1 MAKKA
6 FNPDVDAPV
15 YKGKYAPYDIIK
27 EGTIA
32 VVVVALL
39 TVVLAVLF
47 SSPDEKAV
55 TIKTWSNA
63 TPMDFVATAMT
74 ELDGT
79 SGTATYGPPYNN
91 AATGQQVGPLT
102 LAKWMGINVNVN
114 TANDFVV
121 APLSTLADQPALTTA
136 LTTFA
141 GASSAPRASWEADY
155 SKALGTGTFS
165 GGTLQVSATNAGP
178 VPVMMSALTAMARS
192 GALDQALVT
201 AKGFYTTDYTKPL
214 LFMADGSFLANK
226 AQAQHLSGDQWG
238 MMNETGSYPGQAWLW
253 LYTMWYQVP
262 PFSTSWGANAD
273 ALVWAFMMILTLL
286 LALMPWIPGLRS
298 IPRKVKIYRLIWREH
313 YKNA

>member
-6 FNPDVDAPV
+6 FNPDIDAPE
-15 YKGKYAPYDIIK
+15 YKGKYSPYDIIK

-55 TIKTWSNA
+55 TIKSWSNA
-63 TPMDFVATAMT
+63 TPMDFAATAMT
-74 ELDGT
+74 ELDGS

-121 APLSTLADQPALTTA
+121 APLSTLADQPALTSA

-141 GASSAPRASWEADY
+141 SASSSRRANWEANY
-155 SKALGTGTFS
+155 SKGLSSGSFS
-165 GGTLQVSATNAGP
+165 NGVLQVAAANAGP
-178 VPVMMSALTAMARS
+178 LPEMLGALTAMARS

-201 AKGFYTTDYTKPL
+201 QKGFYTTDYTKPL

-226 AQAQHLSGDQWG
+226 AQVQHLSGDQWG

-273 ALVWAFMMILTLL
+273 ALVWAFMMLLTLL
-286 LALMPWIPGLRS
+286 LALTPWIPGLRS
-298 IPRKVKIYRLIWREH
+298 IPRKVKVYRLIWREH
-313 YKNA
+313 YKNM

>member
-1 MAKKA
+1 MTKKT

-15 YKGKYAPYDIIK
+15 YKGKYGPYDIIK

-39 TVVLAVLF
+39 TVALAVLF
-47 SSPDEKAV
+47 GSPDEKAV

-63 TPMDFVATAMT
+63 TPLDFVATAMT
-74 ELDGT
+74 ELDRT

-91 AATGQQVGPLT
+91 AATGQQIGPLT

-114 TANDFVV
+114 TATDFVV
-121 APLSTLADQPALTTA
+121 APLSTLADQPALKSA
-136 LTTFA
+136 LTTFT
-141 GASSAPRASWEADY
+141 GASSAQRASWEANY
-155 SKALGTGTFS
+155 TKALGTGTFS
-165 GGTLQVSATNAGP
+165 GGSLHVSATSAGP
-178 VPVMMSALTAMARS
+178 VPVMMSSLTAMARS

-262 PFSTSWGANAD
+262 PFSTSWSANAD

-286 LALMPWIPGLRS
+286 LALTPWIPGLRS
-298 IPRKVKIYRLIWREH
+298 IPRKVKVYRLIWREH